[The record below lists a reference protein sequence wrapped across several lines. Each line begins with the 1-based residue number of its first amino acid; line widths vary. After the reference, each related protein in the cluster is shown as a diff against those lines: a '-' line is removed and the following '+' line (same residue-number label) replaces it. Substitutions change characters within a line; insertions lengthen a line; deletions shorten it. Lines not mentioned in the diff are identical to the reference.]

1 MIEKKDIEKLATL
14 CRIEVSEEERDILCK
29 DMESILDYV
38 SQIKGAVS
46 EVPLKEGGELRNVMR
61 GDNDPHPKGMYT
73 KEIMDEVPDTENG
86 YVKVKQIL

>member
-14 CRIEVSEEERDILCK
+14 CRIEVSEEEKNILRK

-38 SQIKGAVS
+38 SQIKGAIS
-46 EVPLKEGGELRNVMR
+46 ATPPKEVGELHNVMR
-61 GDNDPHPKGMYT
+61 EDKNPHEKGMYT

>member
-14 CRIEVSEEERDILCK
+14 CRIEVSEEEKNILAK
-29 DMESILDYV
+29 DMESILGYV

-46 EVPLKEGGELRNVMR
+46 ATPPKEVSELYNVMR
-61 GDNDPHPKGMYT
+61 EDNNPHEKGMYT

>member
-1 MIEKKDIEKLATL
+1 MIEKKDIEKLAHL
-14 CRIEVSEEERDILCK
+14 SRIEVSEEEKDVLRK

-38 SQIKGAVS
+38 SQIKEAVS
-46 EVPLKEGGELRNVMR
+46 QVLPKEAGELRNVMR
-61 GDNDPHPKGMYT
+61 EDNNPHEKGLYT